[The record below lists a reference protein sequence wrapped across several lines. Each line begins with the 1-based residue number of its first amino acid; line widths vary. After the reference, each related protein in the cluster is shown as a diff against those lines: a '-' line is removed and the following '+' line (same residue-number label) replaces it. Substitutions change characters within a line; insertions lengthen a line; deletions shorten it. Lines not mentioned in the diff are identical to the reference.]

1 MVSLVIRPP
10 SGTSVSIYPA
20 AEGLGTRD
28 TREMVHCEALQ
39 VPIHDWVLR
48 AVLLSKKRSI
58 RVARLCLAL
67 PIIEISSDEGLDLGY
82 CLALVY

>member
-1 MVSLVIRPP
+1 MVSLVIKPP

-20 AEGLGTRD
+20 AEALGTRD

-67 PIIEISSDEGLDLGY
+67 PIIEISSDD
-82 CLALVY
+82 